1 MYTKAKFLLPLPQ
14 TNFGRGRLRLG
25 RTRVDPALRPACA
38 AFAEDVVL
46 GRASL
51 DDCIFRVRERM
62 RDVAGPGGTDVYLP
76 PPFRQKKAETE

>member
-1 MYTKAKFLLPLPQ
+1 MAKHLRIEALESPPAG
-14 TNFGRGRLRLG
+14 TALRLCG
-25 RTRVDPALRPACA
+25 APNCH